1 GRRARRGRP
10 CGRPRWRGRR
20 AAPGGGGGRA
30 AAGGRVGGGAGE
42 ERVGAAVLGGATG
55 GGLLV
60 VLAAEPEEVG
70 GGVARVACSS
80 LGAHVMIGHAA
91 SCSHPVV
98 RWMVRAVRAPGAT
111 NTSAAAW
118 PLV

>member
-30 AAGGRVGGGAGE
+30 SAGHRLGGGAGE
-42 ERVGAAVLGGATG
+42 ERVGAAVLGGAMG

-70 GGVARVACSS
+70 GGVARVACSA
-80 LGAHVMIGHAA
+80 LGAHVMIGHAD
-91 SCSHPVV
+91 SWSRQVV
-98 RWMVRAVRAPGAT
+98 RWRGRAVRAPGAT
-111 NTSAAAW
+111 NTRAAAR